1 MLKSNLPMRIS
12 IGADHA
18 GFLLKEFLRQKL
30 VTGGHSVTDR
40 GANSEISCDYP
51 VFAAAVARDV
61 SSGASDRG
69 VLVCGSGVGMQIAA
83 NKIAGI
89 RAALGT
95 SEEQVRLMRGHNDVN
110 VLTLGS
116 RTVDPAAAA
125 QMLTVFLEARF
136 EEGRHT
142 RRVAQIAE
150 LERSGKGAA

>member
-18 GFLLKEFLRQKL
+18 GFLLKETLRRKL
-30 VTGGHSVTDR
+30 VADGYSVTDR
-40 GANSEISCDYP
+40 GPDSDLSCDYP

-61 SSGASDRG
+61 ARGASDRG

-89 RAALGT
+89 RAGLGT
-95 SEEQVRLMRGHNDVN
+95 SEEQVRMMRGHNDVN
-110 VLTLGS
+110 VLTLGA
-116 RTVDPAAAA
+116 RTVDPPAAARMVTA
-125 QMLTVFLEARF
+125 FLEAPF
-136 EEGRHT
+136 EQGRHS

-150 LERSGKGAA
+150 LERNGAE

>member
-1 MLKSNLPMRIS
+1 MLKSNFPMRIS

-18 GFLLKEFLRQKL
+18 GFLLKESLRQKL
-30 VTGGHSVTDR
+30 VADGHAVTDR
-40 GANSEISCDYP
+40 GAGSELPCDYP

-61 SSGASDRG
+61 ARGASDRG

-89 RAALGT
+89 RAGLGT
-95 SEEQVRLMRGHNDVN
+95 SEEQVRQMRGHNDVN

-116 RTVDPAAAA
+116 RTVDPTTAMRLLDA
-125 QMLTVFLEARF
+125 FLDARF
-136 EEGRHT
+136 EEGRHS

-150 LERSGKGAA
+150 LERNGDQ

>member
-1 MLKSNLPMRIS
+1 MRIS

-18 GFLLKEFLRQKL
+18 GFLLKESLRQKL
-30 VTGGHSVTDR
+30 VADGHAVTDR
-40 GANSEISCDYP
+40 GADSELSCDYP

-61 SSGASDRG
+61 SRGASDRG
-69 VLVCGSGVGMQIAA
+69 VLICGSGVGMQIAA

-110 VLTLGS
+110 VLTLGA
-116 RTVDPAAAA
+116 RTVDPVAASRMVTA
-125 QMLTVFLEARF
+125 FLEAKF
-136 EEGRHT
+136 EKGRHS

-150 LERSGKGAA
+150 LERNGAA

>member
-1 MLKSNLPMRIS
+1 MLKSDFPMRIS

-18 GFLLKEFLRQKL
+18 GFLLKERLRQKL
-30 VTGGHSVTDR
+30 VADGHAVTDR
-40 GANSEISCDYP
+40 GSGSEAPCDYP

-61 SSGASDRG
+61 AGGASDRG

-83 NKIAGI
+83 NKVAGV
-89 RAALGT
+89 RAALGS

-116 RTVDPAAAA
+116 RSVDAATA
-125 QMLTVFLEARF
+125 MLLVDAFLDAKF
-136 EEGRHT
+136 EEGRHS

-150 LERSGKGAA
+150 LERNGDQ